1 MANEKTTI
9 QELADRFAE
18 RNHCPR
24 SVAEMF
30 LKRVFEQIKQG
41 LKDDSFVKIK
51 GLGTFKL
58 VTVGSRA
65 SVDVNT
71 GERIEIS
78 EHQRLVFTPDNS
90 IKQRVNRPFEQ
101 FETVIL
107 DDDSDITGLDEV
119 DDKNA
124 DTFDEVD
131 EELSLET
138 PTKQVENMQ
147 WRYLHLQRRIL
158 R

>member
-90 IKQRVNRPFEQ
+90 IRYY
-101 FETVIL
+101 
-107 DDDSDITGLDEV
+107 GLG
-119 DDKNA
+119 
-124 DTFDEVD
+124 
-131 EELSLET
+131 
-138 PTKQVENMQ
+138 
-147 WRYLHLQRRIL
+147 WGGW
-158 R
+158 